1 MSERSFYEER
11 AKREAR
17 AAVVE
22 IEAQTSAEIV
32 VCLRHVSG
40 VYRDADYLFGFLVSL
55 GALVTMLFVDHPF
68 VLGSFP
74 VGAVAGFVFGT
85 IASAHIDPIRRILVF
100 PARRLAAVRTAARA
114 VFVELGVSRT
124 HGRSG
129 VLLYVS
135 VFERRVEVVPDVG
148 IDPRALGPDWK
159 TAVAALEQSL
169 TPSPDVDRFLGAM
182 RALGP
187 VLGRALPRAADDVN
201 ELPDEVQ

>member
-11 AKREAR
+11 AKRDAK

-32 VCLRHVSG
+32 VCLRHESSA
-40 VYRDADYLFGFLVSL
+40 YRDADYLFGFLVSL

-74 VGAVAGFVFGT
+74 VGAVAGFVFG
-85 IASAHIDPIRRILVF
+85 ALAAAHIDPIRRMLVF
-100 PARRLAAVRTAARA
+100 PARRITAVRTAARA
-114 VFVELGVSRT
+114 AFVELGVSRT
-124 HGRSG
+124 HGRTG
-129 VLLYVS
+129 ILLYVS
-135 VFERRVEVVPDVG
+135 VFERRVEVVPDLG
-148 IDPRALGPDWK
+148 IDPRALGPGWK
-159 TAVAALEQSL
+159 TAVAALERSL
-169 TPSPDVDRFLGAM
+169 TLGPDLDRFLGAM

-187 VLGRALPRAADDVN
+187 VLGHALPRAADDVN

>member
-11 AKREAR
+11 AKREAK

-22 IEAQTSAEIV
+22 IEGRTSAEIV
-32 VCLRHVSG
+32 VCVRHVSG
-40 VYRDADYLFGFLVSL
+40 TYRDADYLFGFLLSL
-55 GALVTMLFVDHPF
+55 AALLAMLFAEREF
-68 VLGSFP
+68 LLGSFP
-74 VGAVAGFVFGT
+74 VGVVAAFVFGT
-85 IASAHIDPIRRILVF
+85 VAAAHIDPIRRLLVF
-100 PARRLAAVRTAARA
+100 PARKLAAVRTAARA
-114 VFVELGVSRT
+114 AFVEMGVSRT
-124 HGRSG
+124 HHRTGI
-129 VLLYVS
+129 LLYVS

-159 TAVAALEQSL
+159 TAVAALERSL

-187 VLGRALPRAADDVN
+187 ILAHALPHHAGDVN